1 MKKFLFAAFVPLFY
15 FIITSLPFFAIPAKA
30 EDEGYACI
38 LTDHAYFYASES
50 EQSGLFILPKTY
62 YVKVLLPS
70 YPYTKVEYLSD
81 GANSRKLIGYCLTS
95 DLTFV
100 DYTPKMPYLFKT
112 FEVTYTA
119 NGDANDPFLNKITVT
134 CSYYGDYT
142 VGSKNYAYVLQ
153 GDSFGYVP
161 KPSDFFFTENPE
173 YAEHLKENPP
183 QDSGEEAG
191 SSSPLQIAILI
202 VLCLLVPI
210 LAAAV
215 FRSSKKRPYDFEED
229 DLPNF
234 R

>member
-1 MKKFLFAAFVPLFY
+1 MKKFLFAALVPLFY
-15 FIITSLPFFAIPAKA
+15 FIISSFSFFPLPAKA
-30 EDEGYACI
+30 EESGYACI
-38 LTDHAYFYASES
+38 LNDNAYFYASES

-81 GANSRKLIGYCLTS
+81 GVSTRKLVGYCLTS

-100 DYTPKMPYLFKT
+100 EYTPRMPYLFKT
-112 FEVTYTA
+112 FEVTYTPS
-119 NGDANDPFLNKITVT
+119 GDLSDPFLNKITVT
-134 CSYYGDYT
+134 CAYYGDYT
-142 VGSKNYAYVLQ
+142 VGSKTYAYVLQ
-153 GDSFGYVP
+153 GDQFGYVP
-161 KPSDFFFTENPE
+161 KPENFFYTENAE

-183 QDSGEEAG
+183 TDGSAGETG

-215 FRSSKKRPYDFEED
+215 FRSSKKRPYDFEDE
-229 DLPNF
+229 
-234 R
+234 